1 MRDDQQQRQ
10 TQTHDGH
17 LRRKDAVP
25 SRQFARALDCGGDG
39 QSASGTRAPRAAWP
53 AARAL
58 GTPRDGTGEGVDT
71 PPDAA

>member
-1 MRDDQQQRQ
+1 MRDDQQRQ

-17 LRRKDAVP
+17 PRRKDAP
-25 SRQFARALDCGGDG
+25 RQFARALDCGGDPRR
-39 QSASGTRAPRAAWP
+39 ATATREARQAWP

-58 GTPRDGTGEGVDT
+58 GTPREGDLEGADT

>member
-1 MRDDQQQRQ
+1 MRDDQQRH

-17 LRRKDAVP
+17 LRRKDAVSP
-25 SRQFARALDCGGDG
+25 RQFARALDCGGDG
-39 QSASGTRAPRAAWP
+39 RSASAMHEPRHAWP

-58 GTPRDGTGEGVDT
+58 GTPRDGTAEADET